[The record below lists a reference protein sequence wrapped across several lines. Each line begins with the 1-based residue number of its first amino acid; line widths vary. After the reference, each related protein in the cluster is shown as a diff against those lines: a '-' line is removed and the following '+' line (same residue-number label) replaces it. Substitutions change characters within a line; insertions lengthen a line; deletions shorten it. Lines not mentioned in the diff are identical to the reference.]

1 MQIKSPNSS
10 KFSQAPSQQ
19 LNNKVRMRSRN
30 GYIFLPTWTA
40 VLSAIIIY
48 MQFDTNL
55 YRGPELRGGLSL
67 ISTSVRPSPPS
78 LTSFLPEKTQTS
90 QQKPEFFRKLCLLSI
105 ERENEIDCPE
115 NLARSLQI
123 VNNFV
128 GKFWSSG
135 MIKKILLIYG
145 YHCIQSLKIKQ
156 EPYVHDGRPKAVSLQ
171 L

>member
-1 MQIKSPNSS
+1 
-10 KFSQAPSQQ
+10 
-19 LNNKVRMRSRN
+19 MRSRK

-48 MQFDTNL
+48 MSFDTNI

-78 LTSFLPEKTQTS
+78 LTSFLPEKTLTS
-90 QQKPEFFRKLCLLSI
+90 LQKPEFFRKLCLLSI
-105 ERENEIDCPE
+105 ERENEVACPE

-128 GKFWSSG
+128 GNVCGKFWSSG
-135 MIKKILLIYG
+135 MIKKTTLLICG
-145 YHCIQSLKIKQ
+145 YHCI
-156 EPYVHDGRPKAVSLQ
+156 
-171 L
+171 

>member
-1 MQIKSPNSS
+1 
-10 KFSQAPSQQ
+10 
-19 LNNKVRMRSRN
+19 MRSTK
-30 GYIFLPTWTA
+30 GYIFVPTWTA

-48 MQFDTNL
+48 MQFDTNI

-78 LTSFLPEKTQTS
+78 LTSFLQEKTLTS

-105 ERENEIDCPE
+105 ERENEVACPE
-115 NLARSLQI
+115 NLAQI

-128 GKFWSSG
+128 GNVCGKFWSSG
-135 MIKKILLIYG
+135 MIKKTTLLICG

-156 EPYVHDGRPKAVSLQ
+156 EPYVHDGRSKAVSSQ
-171 L
+171 F